1 MSEMPDEADEMHAF
15 QQADFERI
23 TTIVAGV
30 FQVEE
35 SLLEHGIPTYYLKQP
50 QETKQAFLRLLKNL
64 ESMRLIAF
72 LRRTG
77 GRVVLRVVSK
87 PVVKPSNLLINWGLF
102 FATIATTFYTGY
114 MLSASIA
121 EAVPSFNPYVGGAT
135 FAVAIMAVLGL
146 HEMGHKLTANRK
158 GVEATPPY
166 FIPGPPP
173 LGTFGAVIMQKS
185 LPPNRDALF
194 DVGADGPVAGFIVA
208 TVVTLIGITLAVP
221 SPHVEA
227 TELGVPIVWN
237 ALEWFLHGL
246 NLVPT
251 PPSGG
256 LLLLHPIAFAGWVG
270 MLVTMLNLLPA
281 GQLDG
286 GHVVRSIVGDKLR
299 LVLSALSILYL
310 VVLQSYVMAFFV
322 LFVSLVKHPGPLDDV
337 SSLSTSRKLAAVGL
351 VLVFALCTFWPPR
364 LIL

>member
-1 MSEMPDEADEMHAF
+1 MSGMPDETDETPAI

-23 TTIVAGV
+23 TTIVTGE
-30 FQVEE
+30 FQIEE

-72 LRRTG
+72 LRKTG

-87 PVVKPSNLLINWGLF
+87 PVVKPSNIWINWGLF

-114 MLSASIA
+114 GLSASIA

-135 FAVAIMAVLGL
+135 FAIAIMAVLGL

-194 DVGADGPVAGFIVA
+194 DVGADGPVAGFVVA
-208 TVVTLIGITLAVP
+208 TVVTLIGMTLAIP
-221 SPHVEA
+221 SPPVEA

-237 ALEWFLHGL
+237 AFEWFLRGL
-246 NLVPT
+246 NIVPN
-251 PPSGG
+251 PPPGG

-281 GQLDG
+281 GMLDG
-286 GHVVRSIVGDKLR
+286 GHVARSIVGDRLR

-322 LFVSLVKHPGPLDDV
+322 LFVSLARHPGPLDDV
-337 SSLSTSRKLAAVGL
+337 SSLSTRRKLAAVGL
-351 VLVFALCTFWPPR
+351 VLVFVLCTFWPPQ
-364 LIL
+364 LVL